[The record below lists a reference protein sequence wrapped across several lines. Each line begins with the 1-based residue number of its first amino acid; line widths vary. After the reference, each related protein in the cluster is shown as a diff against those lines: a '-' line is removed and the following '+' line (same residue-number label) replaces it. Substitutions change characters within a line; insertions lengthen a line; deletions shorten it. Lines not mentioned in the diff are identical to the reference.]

1 MFYITSS
8 YSMNTALRRTLTGLQ
23 TELSRSQKE
32 LATGRHADLA
42 LALGARTSR
51 SFALGGARETIEAI
65 RSTNNLVAMR
75 LDTTDKA
82 LANLLSNARGLRAT
96 LLSAQTDGGEPGAI
110 VAQARNAL
118 ANLIST
124 LNGGDGEGFLFAGV
138 NSGETPLANYFAE
151 PSSTNK
157 LALDD
162 AFRAAFGFPQTDPAV
177 AGLSGAQIETFLTG
191 AFEALF
197 EDDAWR
203 SDWSRASDQP
213 RRGQISMSVAIDT
226 SITANEPALRKLAA
240 AYVMVADLGA
250 GQMNKEAYGTVLR
263 TALQTI
269 DKSIDMLTRTQAR
282 VGVMQ
287 ASVNGAN
294 DSMTI
299 QSDTLRLQLRDLEAV
314 DETEVA
320 VRINTLMTQIETS
333 FTLTSRISQLSLTRY
348 L

>member
-1 MFYITSS
+1 MLYITSS

-32 LATGRHADLA
+32 LASGRHADLA
-42 LALGARTSR
+42 LALGARASR
-51 SFALGGARETIEAI
+51 SFALGAARETLETI
-65 RSTNNLVAMR
+65 RSTNNLVSAR

-82 LANLLSNARGLRAT
+82 LTNLLTNARALRAT
-96 LLSAQTDGGEPGAI
+96 LLSAQTDGGEPGAV

-118 ANLIST
+118 ASMIST
-124 LNGGDGEGFLFAGV
+124 LNGGDGEGFLFGGV
-138 NSGETPLANYFAE
+138 NNAETPIAHYFAD
-151 PSSTNK
+151 PPSTNK
-157 LALDD
+157 LALDE
-162 AFRAAFGFPQTDPAV
+162 AFRVAFGFAQTDPAV
-177 AGLSGAQIETFLTG
+177 ADITPAQIEAFLTS

-197 EDDAWR
+197 NEDGWK
-203 SDWSRASDQP
+203 SDWSKASDDP
-213 RRGQISMSVAIDT
+213 LRSQISMSVTIDT

-250 GQMNKEAYGTVLR
+250 SGMNAESYGTVLR
-263 TALQTI
+263 TALRTI
-269 DKSIDMLTRTQAR
+269 DASIDTLTRTQAR

-287 ASVNGAN
+287 GSVNNAS
-294 DSMTI
+294 DSMSI

-320 VRINTLMTQIETS
+320 TRINILLTQLEASLTM
-333 FTLTSRISQLSLTRY
+333 TSRISQLSLTRY